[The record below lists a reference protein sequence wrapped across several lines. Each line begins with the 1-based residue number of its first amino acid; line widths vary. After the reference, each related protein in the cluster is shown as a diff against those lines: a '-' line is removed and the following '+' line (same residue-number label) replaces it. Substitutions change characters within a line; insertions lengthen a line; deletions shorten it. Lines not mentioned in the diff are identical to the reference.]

1 MEVFIGLVSD
11 NILEHSD
18 VGFYCEKMGLT
29 PQYLN
34 RVMTS
39 ETGMRPSDF
48 IGEMLYAEA
57 RNMLASGR
65 MGGQEGEIRLG
76 FADKSAFGKFFKR
89 GSGRSPSCFAKE
101 SNGHGW

>member
-1 MEVFIGLVSD
+1 MSD

-65 MGGQEGEIRLG
+65 MAVQDVAIRLG
-76 FADKSAFGKFFKR
+76 FSDKSSFGKFFKR
-89 GSGRSPSCFAKE
+89 CSGMSPSCFAKE
-101 SNGHGW
+101 SNGRGW